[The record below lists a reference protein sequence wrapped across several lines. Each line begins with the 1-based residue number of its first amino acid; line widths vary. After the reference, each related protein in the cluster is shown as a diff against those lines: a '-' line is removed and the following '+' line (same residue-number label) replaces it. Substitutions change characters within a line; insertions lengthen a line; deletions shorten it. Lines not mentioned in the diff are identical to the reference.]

1 MDEAPGTD
9 GEPRSERQLAD
20 ALGDHDPAT
29 RVTCVHAA
37 GRIPPCPRMRLQR
50 AEGSPA
56 QSVGL
61 IEIQKAGR
69 CQRRGAGT
77 PGPKGGRRFRELPH
91 PARRDTS
98 PGGATLAALSQSTPE
113 QEAIDVVYLPY
124 LPLRSRAVVGEWELI
139 PRGELADDDCLDQ
152 RAAELARG
160 LAAMY
165 VLPTGSSG
173 GTGGVFAR
181 PKDGRL
187 GEEARDLG
195 SLGDLRRACVAM
207 VLDPNPSPLL
217 LQDERDLNAGH
228 WMLTSDNAMLVAH
241 GINREHGYTGTITGS
256 RVQRTSLGVSVVD
269 DPENPRTRPRAVV
282 PPPADLR
289 IPWFNPPTLDT
300 EYAHAT
306 WESIRRGDD
315 AARRLARAIDW
326 LALAWLNTTAMTD
339 DLRVPAFRAGFEV
352 LLDSQDAVPLARRL
366 TELLVDTS
374 DIRSRTWLS
383 VEGNQ
388 RSANLR
394 DVGWWFVEFSILR
407 NKLMHGRS
415 AGQENWIHDGR
426 SHTDLGE
433 WYLRQAIKHTV
444 ANDGHPDILDELLW
458 REAARDAHEWLRAHS
473 DDAETS

>member
-1 MDEAPGTD
+1 MPAA
-9 GEPRSERQLAD
+9 RSR
-20 ALGDHDPAT
+20 
-29 RVTCVHAA
+29 
-37 GRIPPCPRMRLQR
+37 
-50 AEGSPA
+50 S
-56 QSVGL
+56 
-61 IEIQKAGR
+61 
-69 CQRRGAGT
+69 RRRRRN
-77 PGPKGGRRFRELPH
+77 GGRRSRERRR

-98 PGGATLAALSQSTPE
+98 CGAATLGAVSESTPE
-113 QEAIDVVYLPY
+113 PEAIDVAYLPY
-124 LPLRSRAVVGEWELI
+124 LPLRARAVVGEWELI
-139 PRGELADDDCLDQ
+139 PLGALADDDCLDH

-165 VLPTGSSG
+165 VLPAGSRG
-173 GTGGVFAR
+173 GTAGVFAR
-181 PKDGRL
+181 PNDGRL
-187 GEEARDLG
+187 GEEVRDVA

-207 VLDPNPSPLL
+207 VLNRNPSPLL
-217 LQDERDLNAGH
+217 PEDERDLNAGH

-256 RVQRTSLGVSVVD
+256 RVPRTSLGVSVVD
-269 DPENPRTRPRAVV
+269 DPENPTARPRAVV

-289 IPWFNPPTLDT
+289 IPWFNRPTLDT
-300 EYAHAT
+300 EYAQAT
-306 WESIRRGDD
+306 WESLRRGGD
-315 AARRLARAIDW
+315 ASRRLARAIDW

-339 DLRVPAFRAGFEV
+339 DLRVPALRAGFEV
-352 LLDSQDAVPLARRL
+352 LLDSEDAVPLARRL
-366 TELLVDTS
+366 TDLLVDTS
-374 DIRSRTWLS
+374 DIRNRTWLS

-415 AGQENWIHDGR
+415 PGQENWIHDGR
-426 SHTDLGE
+426 SHIDLGE

-458 REAARDAHEWLRAHS
+458 REAAREAHEWLRAHS